1 MQQLLMIEDDTRL
14 AHMVGEYL
22 ERSGFGVTHAPDA
35 RAGLHLLEEPPS
47 GATPDLVVL
56 DLTLPGHDGFEIVGN
71 LRRRGNKVPVLMLTA
86 RDGVEDRVKG
96 LELGADDYLVKP
108 FHLTEVRARVRA
120 LLRRSQGEASNQITV
135 GRLALDVAQRRAWF
149 AGAEVRLSGREFA
162 VLEFLA
168 LNAGGY
174 YTRDRLLEHVWPGDT
189 GVDPRTVDTY
199 IRYLRRKLGD
209 DAILTVRNLGYRF
222 RG

>member
-1 MQQLLMIEDDTRL
+1 MRVLVVEDDRGIGELVCDDLSEQGYATDWAQDGDEALSLL
-14 AHMVGEYL
+14 ASFPY
-22 ERSGFGVTHAPDA
+22 
-35 RAGLHLLEEPPS
+35 
-47 GATPDLVVL
+47 DLVVL
-56 DLTLPGHDGFEIVGN
+56 DLTLPGVGGFELVARVRAG
-71 LRRRGNKVPVLMLTA
+71 GNKVPVLMLTA
-86 RDGVEDRVKG
+86 RDGVEDRVRG

-120 LLRRSQGEASNQITV
+120 LLRRARGEASNLTTV
-135 GRLALDVAQRRAWF
+135 GRLTLDVAHKRVWF

-174 YTRDRLLEHVWPGDT
+174 YTRDRLLEHVWPGDAS
-189 GVDPRTVDTY
+189 VDPRTVDTY

-209 DAILTVRNLGYRF
+209 DAIQTVRNLGYRF